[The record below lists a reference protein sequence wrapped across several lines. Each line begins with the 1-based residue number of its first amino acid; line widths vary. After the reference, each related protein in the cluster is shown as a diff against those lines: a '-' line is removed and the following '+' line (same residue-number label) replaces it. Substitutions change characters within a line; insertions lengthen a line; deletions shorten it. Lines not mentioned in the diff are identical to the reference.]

1 MKITREKLKQIIKEE
16 LETALNEQT
25 PAYYQAGKIGA
36 GIPGIFK
43 RLSPVPD
50 YLVQSYK
57 GKKKVYNTNNGN
69 IVALD
74 DRGIPFVSYADE
86 MEKNPNADYQFA
98 IDTLKKNGYVEASLS
113 VPMSPANLDAL
124 TLGTIKGEEVDRGY
138 VQRARANFMNQDKD
152 IPRIKQVIGKRELSD
167 PSMPNWDP
175 SKNQIVYLG
184 SRTLSSGGREIYFK
198 TSNTHKY
205 YKALAR

>member
-1 MKITREKLKQIIKEE
+1 MKITKTQLKEIIKEE
-16 LETALNEQT
+16 LEAALSEQPRAT
-25 PAYYQAGKIGA
+25 IGA
-36 GIPGIFK
+36 GIPGIMK

-50 YLVQSYK
+50 HLVQSYK

-74 DRGIPFVSYADE
+74 DRGIPFVAYADE
-86 MEKNPNADYQFA
+86 IEKNPNADYQFA

-113 VPMSPANLDAL
+113 VPMSPANLEAL
-124 TLGTIKGEEVDRGY
+124 TLGVIKGEEIDRGY
-138 VQRARANFMNQDKD
+138 VQRSRPNFNNEDKD

-175 SKNQIVYLG
+175 NKDQIVYLG
-184 SRTLSSGGREIYFK
+184 SRTIRSGEQEIYFK

-205 YKALAR
+205 YKTLSR

>member
-16 LETALNEQT
+16 LESALSEQ
-25 PAYYQAGKIGA
+25 PRAMIGA
-36 GIPGIFK
+36 GIPGIMK

-50 YLVQSYK
+50 HLVQSYK

-74 DRGIPFVSYADE
+74 DRGIPFVAYADE
-86 MEKNPNADYQFA
+86 IEKNPNADYQFA

-113 VPMSPANLDAL
+113 VPMSPANLEAL
-124 TLGTIKGEEVDRGY
+124 TLGVIKGEEIDRGY
-138 VQRARANFMNQDKD
+138 VQRARANFKNQDKD

-184 SRTLSSGGREIYFK
+184 SRTLRSGDQEIYFK

-205 YKALAR
+205 YKVLSR

>member
-16 LETALNEQT
+16 LESALKE
-25 PAYYQAGKIGA
+25 QAGK
-36 GIPGIFK
+36 GIPGIMK

-50 YLVQSYK
+50 HLVQSYK

-74 DRGIPFVSYADE
+74 DRGIPFVAYADE
-86 MEKNPNADYQFA
+86 IEKNPNADYQFA

-113 VPMSPANLDAL
+113 VPMSPANLEAL
-124 TLGTIKGEEVDRGY
+124 TLGVIKGEEIDRGY
-138 VQRARANFMNQDKD
+138 VQRARANFKNQDKD

-184 SRTLSSGGREIYFK
+184 SRTLRSGDQEIYFK

-205 YKALAR
+205 YKALSR